1 MLGAVVAPASARI
14 FLQFA
19 ADNSTA
25 GVGVALGFTRDRAAF
40 GRGASID
47 RCGELQLGS
56 CTLIGS
62 SNGIARRHVAVY
74 IGYPEDGSAPTL
86 YPGRSDPGEADNIA
100 NARANAE
107 GRCTSDSNLGPNRFC
122 TCLVAVE
129 ESEESTNFHR
139 SHSFNYENPPGR
151 SGMINNAACRFYH
164 NNTSVGVQC
173 PSGTT
178 RDDSVG
184 LGIEGF
190 VCEAP
195 PPPPPV
201 ICSGT
206 TPINENNVCV
216 QATTIEQCESL
227 PGGATSPIPAA
238 DGSCRP
244 ATSDSDCDTA
254 TGGARPEASGGA
266 CIEATPVSCSGT
278 TPIDNGGTCEGADSV
293 SDCESLPGGATS
305 PIPTGN
311 GDCRPAESNN
321 ECFSQAG
328 GARPEESGG
337 ACIAATSDAGCPNNR
352 PFYRPGTNGAIG
364 NCHRMSEAGNPTAP
378 VAIRC
383 LGGPQPRFDVDVD
396 LDDSENC
403 TTILSNTPNG
413 RNEGSNI
420 PGVTVVLVGVYGGD
434 RLFSIINNRTDGQT
448 AAIDYANDYSD
459 DHHLV
464 PLRAEYPS
472 VRLGDIG
479 SGNNGEATPF
489 RSQNGIVIGRGLV
502 LGIRDGQ
509 RIGVQYYS
517 VPQAPL
523 VCSGTTPINENNVCI
538 QATTVEQCQ
547 SLTDG
552 ADAPIPADDGSC
564 RTPENFRECYM
575 ADPNA
580 PIYDTEVSGA
590 VKCRSA
596 TPDTLEEG
604 AACNAANRLRPY
616 RIPANDECRAP
627 LNNAECGTIY
637 PAEGNI
643 YYDNSIEVN
652 AEAEIYTK
660 CRLPTDNEECA
671 EISAAHPQFNNGAC
685 EEATDVSGCP
695 TSRPFFDDNA
705 TGNCSAIDPT
715 AEVCSGTTPISTEE
729 GGCREAVSVED
740 CQGLLRTSPVPTGE
754 GDCRPIG
761 DNEDCALVFPTGTRV
776 IFDSLAT
783 LADGLPCRGPSG
795 ANLQMEQDFLCF
807 ARTPSLPI
815 NIGGGRCGVPTEQ
828 SHCARVPDTGDF
840 YDLDIAEDIKC
851 RDPESNDEC
860 NEISSTNPQLMDDNT
875 CAPATSELGC
885 PIVRPFYEAVSANP
899 GNCREANN
907 ASECPAHRSFFNN
920 DGTVPGNCRP
930 PIDNDECYGID
941 TANPQLMDDG
951 TCAPATS
958 NDGCP
963 TSRPTYES
971 DGSESE
977 NGNCRFPANFRECYA
992 FNTDAPIYDSNQPGD
1007 IKCRAIQSGTEEG
1020 VVCNA
1025 ATPSTPYRNPDG
1037 SCSAPGNNAECAAV
1051 YPPEGDVYYD
1061 AAQVV
1066 DGAATPTK
1074 CRPPRNNNECNDIDP
1089 AMTEAHT
1096 EDGDRIG
1103 RCRLATSD
1111 AGCPDVR
1118 FIYAQGHAQSIGDCR
1133 AALAH
1138 ADCPAQNSFYHP
1150 TDSTD
1155 TGNCRQP
1162 TSTAECKMIDVNTPR
1177 LNNGIC
1183 ESVATHEE
1191 CQDLDANE
1199 PILNGTG
1206 GCRAAAGQEC
1216 ENIVSANTPILNG
1229 SGGCRAATNNDECAA
1244 FVNTRTDEVNGACVL
1259 ATDHSG
1265 CPTARPYYESGE
1277 GHPGD
1282 CRQVDDDPNECN
1294 EIDPTRTQ
1302 PVQPNGTTC
1311 ELATGPIG
1319 CPIIRPVFDETST
1332 ASIGNCR
1339 PATTLAECETNVGA
1353 EDPIPDP
1360 TGNGCRPAADS
1371 AECVTYTSGENPR
1384 RPVRIPDGETDAG
1397 GCRTAANSAECRDLV
1412 NPNTPIENGGDCIAA
1427 TTTEEC
1433 RALDAATPIP
1443 VTSGANA
1450 GSCRAATNNN
1460 DCQTNAGPNTPIADN
1475 GACIRATTVDQCRT
1489 LDAAT
1494 PIPVTSGAN
1503 AGSCRAA
1510 NNSADCLA
1518 RTAPTTPIAQNGA
1531 CVAATTTEEC
1541 QALDVNTPIFV
1552 NTGACRA
1559 ASTDTGSGECRDL
1572 VGETTPISNGNGGCM
1587 AATNFSECVALDPNA
1602 PIAAASGACRAANN
1616 SADCLANTDSTTPI
1630 ADNGACIAAA
1640 TVDQCRALNAATPI
1654 PRSGECVAAA
1664 NSAECLSVAGET
1676 TPIAQGGACVAATSV
1691 AQCRALNANTPI
1703 ADGGR
1708 CRRATDS
1715 ADCLANTAS
1724 TTPIQQ
1730 NGACIAAATTAQC
1743 QNLNQNTPI
1752 PVTSGANRGSCRAVA
1767 AAPTTE
1773 CESLVSADTPVPNGN
1788 GGCRAAS
1795 TNTASTE
1802 CRDMVSANTPIPD
1815 GSGRCIAATNPTQC
1829 LALNANAPIAV
1840 TTGANTGS
1848 CRAAAAAPTTE
1859 CRDLVSLTTPVPNG
1873 SGGCRAA
1880 TNDNDCMT
1888 MVSTETPVRTSAGAC
1903 VSTLNCGGTTP
1914 VARGG
1919 ECVEAANSEECRTL
1933 VSQNTPIRNNDG
1945 SCRKATDNNDCQTN
1959 VGANTPIRESGGAC
1973 RAATSSTDCRDNVG
1987 VTTPVQREGACVA
2000 ANNNEECRTLV
2011 SQNLPINENDGSCR
2025 AATDNNDCQTNVGAN
2040 TPIEDSGACRAANNS
2055 ADCRDNVGAN
2065 TPIEDSGACV
2075 AATTVAQCRALDATA
2090 PIPVESGANQGSCRA
2105 ANNSADCLARTAP
2118 TTPIAQGGACV
2129 AATTTEQC
2137 QALDANTPIFVNT
2150 GACRAASTEPGSGD
2164 CRDMVSRTTPISN
2177 GAGGCMAATTSAQ
2190 CVALNSNAPIAAAS
2204 GECRAVAAAP
2214 TTECRDVSADTP
2226 VPNGN
2231 GGCRA
2236 ASTNTASTECRD
2248 MVSANTPIPD
2258 GSGRCIAA
2266 TTPAECLALNANAPV
2281 AVTTGAN
2288 EGSCRAAAAAPTTE
2302 CRNMVSA
2309 ETPIPNGNGGCRA
2322 ATDVNDCTTG
2332 VGTEY
2337 PVHTAEG
2344 GCNPVLTCSGTT
2356 PVADVPNNQC
2366 LQAATSEECRD
2377 LVSANTPIR
2386 QTDGSCRAAA
2396 DNNEC
2401 NAEFPATP
2409 QHDNGA
2415 CEIATS
2421 DAGCPDARPT
2431 YENGAGTGNCRTP
2444 ENFTECFA
2452 FDNTRPIYDE
2462 DVTGTIKC
2470 RAPEIPQGG
2479 VGVSNREF
2487 NLQCDLMDENTP
2499 EWNGTTCV
2507 AATSHDG
2514 CPPNRPVYQNGGGP
2528 GNCRLPNND
2537 AECSMHDTNYDGNI
2551 FEVFHDSGS
2560 QHVDNCRYANNQA
2573 ECSRQGGDQI
2583 YGPGTDFDNCRSPR
2597 DANDCIFLDNF
2608 GMFIHVPNALG
2619 SCRNALNDAE
2629 CQQIYP
2635 SPDST
2640 PPVTEVLPI
2649 FDGRESVRCRVPQS
2663 HAECASLPDVGVS
2676 GIYGN
2681 AGRYYD
2687 PDMAIDIANG
2697 IYTSCRAIADNDDCS
2712 DINMATPQLTGGT
2725 CEAATSAAGCPTAR
2739 PFYAPGET
2747 GNCREAR
2754 QPSECPMDRAF
2765 YIDDGSAADTGNC
2778 ISPSSNEDCNTI
2790 DMAMPEF
2797 NSATGNCQAATSHAG
2812 CPSDRAFYVSDG
2824 SALATGNC
2832 RAPENNDDCDI
2843 LSGMERPFLTTG
2855 GECQAATQTSECPT
2869 ARPVYVSD
2877 GSLTNT
2883 GNCRMAT
2890 GTQDCLDNVG
2900 MTRPIYM
2907 AGECRAATNNAQCE
2921 DLNEKMPVAADDG
2934 SCRVPNSN
2942 EECRQSDTDVEP
2954 IADST
2959 EEDGCRYPN
2968 SHAECDDFGPNYNS
2982 AIPASQ
2988 NEIFYD
2994 TNEGDNCRAPTN
3006 NNDCRVWSAA
3016 VNSGYTPYFVSSESD
3031 DPPCRAAMNVNECP
3045 DERPFYDET
3054 GAANTGNCRVPN
3066 NHAECADAKS
3076 GTGIYYDNTI
3086 TDALKCRAPADND
3099 DCSDIDMATPQ
3110 LTGGACVAA
3119 TSAAGCPT
3127 DRAFYVSDGSA
3138 SATGNCRAPTSNDE
3152 CDMLDNTMTR
3162 LNGNICVAASNN
3174 AGCPTAR
3181 PRFDPDHA
3189 MSIGGCRVRL
3199 PDDCDDQNNPIFVSG
3214 ECMPARNMADCR
3226 TTDRPIYDTLH
3237 ADSIG
3242 NCRLPLDDSDCRADS
3257 TDTPIYDATLTDSI
3271 KCRAPRDNAEC
3282 VRAPD
3287 AGDYFDNTLSGAVQ
3301 CRAPTS
3307 NDECDEINM
3316 NMPQLTGG
3324 NCEAA
3329 TSHAGCPTDRA
3340 FYETGNPGNCR
3351 APTNN
3356 AECDTLS
3363 AMMLPFLENNIC
3375 RAAAQHSECPVSR
3388 PFHHATDATATGNC
3402 RVPANQ
3408 TECGQIGSNRMHD
3421 ETADAEGDCRLRE
3434 QTDCT
3439 DLPATPF
3446 LGDSGECRPAEGPG
3460 ECLNTARPV
3469 YDPNDPMNEAQ
3480 TTGNCRA
3487 RRPNDCADSAPVF
3500 DASLS
3505 TNPPCRPARN
3515 PGECPADI
3523 LPIFDESETGN
3534 CRVPRS
3540 DRECGDSMNP
3550 PIFDNTLP
3558 ADTIQCRDPNN
3569 SGECNRADE
3578 SMPFYDGSS
3587 CVAASSFAECPDS
3600 RPFYA
3605 TDAIATGNCRLPAST
3620 AECGMLPNAGND
3632 LFYDE
3637 TQCRAP
3643 TSNDECDEINT
3654 AMPQENNGACQ
3665 AATAISGCPTARPIY
3680 VSDGSAAATGN
3691 CRAPQSNN
3699 DCNLLNQSTPQHN
3712 NGACEI
3718 ADRVTG
3724 CPTDRPVFD
3733 EGDPDSIGNCRP
3745 TRTGD
3750 CIDPMLPIFADGAC
3764 RPANNM
3770 DECLTTAFPIYENG
3784 LTESGNCRTPRTND
3798 ECVDSANDVIFD
3810 NTLPADT
3817 IQCRL
3822 PNNDA
3827 ECEIQDNLRP
3837 TQESRPIYDPADSAA
3852 VDNCRERRADDC
3864 AADPML
3870 PYLNPES
3877 GMCEIATEE
3886 SHCPSARPV
3895 FEDGLPDTGN
3905 CRLRESRDCEA
3916 ANEVFDSRSVGGGVC
3931 LAPRTF
3937 LDTEQIAPLIANVYS
3952 VAECEDA
3959 GWNTGYAVQT
3969 VTTATTPE
3977 RGNAAEYCIIP
3988 VRRDDSVPPAV
3999 AAREATSQQF
4009 ENNGDTANGCL
4020 TRNSAGLTDAD
4031 KAGYTPDISGIP
4043 NCNIDELFGNDGFPE
4058 APAGFPTPEDVTTDP
4073 GDRRL
4078 VVAVR
4083 AGVNDIYDNGVLVPR
4098 FVRLIGGGG
4107 ASGNAEDLAKFTGV
4121 FGGVLGVIA
4130 FVHYLSAGDA
4140 GADAFSFAP
4149 NFGYSITNDNG
4160 YSANVGGRAE
4170 YVIADWNLHWTA
4182 RQTST
4187 NGEFGEFYYASGAR
4201 YDGDFWTAA
4210 FSESVRGETAD
4221 YDLSL
4226 SADLRGNLWSL
4237 SPTYRFHASVETEE
4251 TDSESA
4257 LNLEGVLLYNRWTI
4271 RPSAG
4276 FEWRQFNEFGNNATF
4291 RLEAIRRF

>member
-1 MLGAVVAPASARI
+1 MKNAINKIIFFAAVLFAAASASADVFVRGVHVGMFNSRVGFVLGALPILHFDAIEDANNECSRTRTCHVLGSPDASTPINGRYSAIYLGFRAHQTGTGYTKQFFIASNDESVAAAKTAAAADCVNTINQPNSWCSCFITLDEVSPSRYLEDTSGNRFDSEFAPDVPHPETGVPISDINARNAPINPADCHILDNYHNGCPANMPIVHQVTNCRRAESHAECDALQRNTPIRASNGRCNSAR
-14 FLQFA
+14 
-19 ADNSTA
+19 NSQECVNAYSNRPVEDA
-25 GVGVALGFTRDRAAF
+25 GDCRAA
-40 GRGASID
+40 
-47 RCGELQLGS
+47 E
-56 CTLIGS
+56 
-62 SNGIARRHVAVY
+62 
-74 IGYPEDGSAPTL
+74 
-86 YPGRSDPGEADNIA
+86 SDADCRDLVNA
-100 NARANAE
+100 NTPIRTNTGDCRKADDNAE
-107 GRCTSDSNLGPNRFC
+107 CVSTFGADVATFRTPEGACRLPQNNDECDSVNSNMPEYDSN
-122 TCLVAVE
+122 
-129 ESEESTNFHR
+129 S
-139 SHSFNYENPPGR
+139 
-151 SGMINNAACRFYH
+151 AACR
-164 NNTSVGVQC
+164 
-173 PSGTT
+173 
-178 RDDSVG
+178 
-184 LGIEGF
+184 
-190 VCEAP
+190 
-195 PPPPPV
+195 
-201 ICSGT
+201 
-206 TPINENNVCV
+206 
-216 QATTIEQCESL
+216 
-227 PGGATSPIPAA
+227 
-238 DGSCRP
+238 
-244 ATSDSDCDTA
+244 
-254 TGGARPEASGGA
+254 
-266 CIEATPVSCSGT
+266 
-278 TPIDNGGTCEGADSV
+278 
-293 SDCESLPGGATS
+293 
-305 PIPTGN
+305 
-311 GDCRPAESNN
+311 
-321 ECFSQAG
+321 
-328 GARPEESGG
+328 
-337 ACIAATSDAGCPNNR
+337 AATSDNGCPAVRPIFDETDPASVGNCRLANQHSECPSER
-352 PFYRPGTNGAIG
+352 PFY
-364 NCHRMSEAGNPTAP
+364 H
-378 VAIRC
+378 
-383 LGGPQPRFDVDVD
+383 
-396 LDDSENC
+396 
-403 TTILSNTPNG
+403 
-413 RNEGSNI
+413 
-420 PGVTVVLVGVYGGD
+420 
-434 RLFSIINNRTDGQT
+434 TD
-448 AAIDYANDYSD
+448 AA
-459 DHHLV
+459 
-464 PLRAEYPS
+464 
-472 VRLGDIG
+472 
-479 SGNNGEATPF
+479 
-489 RSQNGIVIGRGLV
+489 
-502 LGIRDGQ
+502 
-509 RIGVQYYS
+509 
-517 VPQAPL
+517 
-523 VCSGTTPINENNVCI
+523 
-538 QATTVEQCQ
+538 
-547 SLTDG
+547 
-552 ADAPIPADDGSC
+552 
-564 RTPENFRECYM
+564 
-575 ADPNA
+575 
-580 PIYDTEVSGA
+580 
-590 VKCRSA
+590 
-596 TPDTLEEG
+596 
-604 AACNAANRLRPY
+604 
-616 RIPANDECRAP
+616 
-627 LNNAECGTIY
+627 
-637 PAEGNI
+637 
-643 YYDNSIEVN
+643 
-652 AEAEIYTK
+652 
-660 CRLPTDNEECA
+660 
-671 EISAAHPQFNNGAC
+671 
-685 EEATDVSGCP
+685 
-695 TSRPFFDDNA
+695 A
-705 TGNCSAIDPT
+705 TGNC
-715 AEVCSGTTPISTEE
+715 
-729 GGCREAVSVED
+729 R
-740 CQGLLRTSPVPTGE
+740 
-754 GDCRPIG
+754 
-761 DNEDCALVFPTGTRV
+761 
-776 IFDSLAT
+776 
-783 LADGLPCRGPSG
+783 LPE
-795 ANLQMEQDFLCF
+795 N
-807 ARTPSLPI
+807 
-815 NIGGGRCGVPTEQ
+815 
-828 SHCARVPDTGDF
+828 
-840 YDLDIAEDIKC
+840 
-851 RDPESNDEC
+851 NDEC
-860 NEISSTNPQLMDDNT
+860 NELDMNNPQENNGS
-875 CAPATSELGC
+875 CEPATAHSGC
-885 PIVRPFYEAVSANP
+885 PAERAFFEANAANP
-899 GNCREANN
+899 GNCRPPADNDECNIINPALTDLTDENTCVLARNDAGCPFVRPIFSEDTTRTDRIGSCVPARGEDELPPNLSTHFDCYQNFPTTRPYRVGPSCRAAETAEECVEVGDNFPVLLASGGCTRPRNNEECANFDVDGEPIFTTSTSQLDRCRLPGSHAECAEHDIDGEVYFEN
-907 ASECPAHRSFFNN
+907 SQDDNCRPPADVSECVLDEMPFFVPAQAGVSIATCRPANDRSECPATRPVL
-920 DGTVPGNCRP
+920 DPGS
-930 PIDNDECYGID
+930 
-941 TANPQLMDDG
+941 T
-951 TCAPATS
+951 
-958 NDGCP
+958 
-963 TSRPTYES
+963 ES
-971 DGSESE
+971 I
-977 NGNCRFPANFRECYA
+977 A
-992 FNTDAPIYDSNQPGD
+992 
-1007 IKCRAIQSGTEEG
+1007 
-1020 VVCNA
+1020 
-1025 ATPSTPYRNPDG
+1025 
-1037 SCSAPGNNAECAAV
+1037 
-1051 YPPEGDVYYD
+1051 
-1061 AAQVV
+1061 
-1066 DGAATPTK
+1066 
-1074 CRPPRNNNECNDIDP
+1074 
-1089 AMTEAHT
+1089 
-1096 EDGDRIG
+1096 
-1103 RCRLATSD
+1103 
-1111 AGCPDVR
+1111 
-1118 FIYAQGHAQSIGDCR
+1118 
-1133 AALAH
+1133 
-1138 ADCPAQNSFYHP
+1138 
-1150 TDSTD
+1150 
-1155 TGNCRQP
+1155 NCRQA
-1162 TSTAECKMIDVNTPR
+1162 TDSQDCVANVDANTPVR
-1177 LNNGIC
+1177 TN
-1183 ESVATHEE
+1183 
-1191 CQDLDANE
+1191 
-1199 PILNGTG
+1199 TG
-1206 GCRAAAGQEC
+1206 GCRAANNDNEC
-1216 ENIVSANTPILNG
+1216 ENL
-1229 SGGCRAATNNDECAA
+1229 
-1244 FVNTRTDEVNGACVL
+1244 
-1259 ATDHSG
+1259 
-1265 CPTARPYYESGE
+1265 
-1277 GHPGD
+1277 
-1282 CRQVDDDPNECN
+1282 
-1294 EIDPTRTQ
+1294 
-1302 PVQPNGTTC
+1302 
-1311 ELATGPIG
+1311 
-1319 CPIIRPVFDETST
+1319 
-1332 ASIGNCR
+1332 
-1339 PATTLAECETNVGA
+1339 
-1353 EDPIPDP
+1353 
-1360 TGNGCRPAADS
+1360 
-1371 AECVTYTSGENPR
+1371 
-1384 RPVRIPDGETDAG
+1384 
-1397 GCRTAANSAECRDLV
+1397 
-1412 NPNTPIENGGDCIAA
+1412 
-1427 TTTEEC
+1427 
-1433 RALDAATPIP
+1433 
-1443 VTSGANA
+1443 
-1450 GSCRAATNNN
+1450 
-1460 DCQTNAGPNTPIADN
+1460 
-1475 GACIRATTVDQCRT
+1475 
-1489 LDAAT
+1489 
-1494 PIPVTSGAN
+1494 
-1503 AGSCRAA
+1503 
-1510 NNSADCLA
+1510 
-1518 RTAPTTPIAQNGA
+1518 
-1531 CVAATTTEEC
+1531 
-1541 QALDVNTPIFV
+1541 
-1552 NTGACRA
+1552 
-1559 ASTDTGSGECRDL
+1559 
-1572 VGETTPISNGNGGCM
+1572 
-1587 AATNFSECVALDPNA
+1587 
-1602 PIAAASGACRAANN
+1602 
-1616 SADCLANTDSTTPI
+1616 
-1630 ADNGACIAAA
+1630 
-1640 TVDQCRALNAATPI
+1640 
-1654 PRSGECVAAA
+1654 
-1664 NSAECLSVAGET
+1664 
-1676 TPIAQGGACVAATSV
+1676 
-1691 AQCRALNANTPI
+1691 
-1703 ADGGR
+1703 
-1708 CRRATDS
+1708 
-1715 ADCLANTAS
+1715 
-1724 TTPIQQ
+1724 
-1730 NGACIAAATTAQC
+1730 
-1743 QNLNQNTPI
+1743 
-1752 PVTSGANRGSCRAVA
+1752 
-1767 AAPTTE
+1767 
-1773 CESLVSADTPVPNGN
+1773 
-1788 GGCRAAS
+1788 
-1795 TNTASTE
+1795 
-1802 CRDMVSANTPIPD
+1802 
-1815 GSGRCIAATNPTQC
+1815 
-1829 LALNANAPIAV
+1829 
-1840 TTGANTGS
+1840 
-1848 CRAAAAAPTTE
+1848 
-1859 CRDLVSLTTPVPNG
+1859 
-1873 SGGCRAA
+1873 
-1880 TNDNDCMT
+1880 
-1888 MVSTETPVRTSAGAC
+1888 VSTETP
-1903 VSTLNCGGTTP
+1903 
-1914 VARGG
+1914 
-1919 ECVEAANSEECRTL
+1919 
-1933 VSQNTPIRNNDG
+1933 IR
-1945 SCRKATDNNDCQTN
+1945 
-1959 VGANTPIRESGGAC
+1959 
-1973 RAATSSTDCRDNVG
+1973 
-1987 VTTPVQREGACVA
+1987 
-2000 ANNNEECRTLV
+2000 
-2011 SQNLPINENDGSCR
+2011 
-2025 AATDNNDCQTNVGAN
+2025 
-2040 TPIEDSGACRAANNS
+2040 
-2055 ADCRDNVGAN
+2055 
-2065 TPIEDSGACV
+2065 
-2075 AATTVAQCRALDATA
+2075 
-2090 PIPVESGANQGSCRA
+2090 
-2105 ANNSADCLARTAP
+2105 
-2118 TTPIAQGGACV
+2118 
-2129 AATTTEQC
+2129 
-2137 QALDANTPIFVNT
+2137 
-2150 GACRAASTEPGSGD
+2150 
-2164 CRDMVSRTTPISN
+2164 
-2177 GAGGCMAATTSAQ
+2177 
-2190 CVALNSNAPIAAAS
+2190 
-2204 GECRAVAAAP
+2204 
-2214 TTECRDVSADTP
+2214 
-2226 VPNGN
+2226 
-2231 GGCRA
+2231 
-2236 ASTNTASTECRD
+2236 
-2248 MVSANTPIPD
+2248 
-2258 GSGRCIAA
+2258 
-2266 TTPAECLALNANAPV
+2266 
-2281 AVTTGAN
+2281 
-2288 EGSCRAAAAAPTTE
+2288 
-2302 CRNMVSA
+2302 
-2309 ETPIPNGNGGCRA
+2309 
-2322 ATDVNDCTTG
+2322 
-2332 VGTEY
+2332 
-2337 PVHTAEG
+2337 TAEG
-2344 GCNPVLTCSGTT
+2344 GCRPVLTCSGTT

-2470 RAPEIPQGG
+2470 RAPGLPQGG
-2479 VGVSNREF
+2479 TGVPNREF

-2583 YGPGTDFDNCRSPR
+2583 YGSGTDFDNCRSPR

-2608 GMFIHVPNALG
+2608 GMFIHVPNTLG

-2954 IADST
+2954 IADSG
-2959 EEDGCRYPN
+2959 EEDGCRFPN

-3578 SMPFYDGSS
+3578 AMPFYDGSS

-3770 DECLTTAFPIYENG
+3770 EECLTTAFPIYENG

-4031 KAGYTPDISGIP
+4031 KAGYTPDISSIP

-4291 RLEAIRRF
+4291 RLEAVRRF